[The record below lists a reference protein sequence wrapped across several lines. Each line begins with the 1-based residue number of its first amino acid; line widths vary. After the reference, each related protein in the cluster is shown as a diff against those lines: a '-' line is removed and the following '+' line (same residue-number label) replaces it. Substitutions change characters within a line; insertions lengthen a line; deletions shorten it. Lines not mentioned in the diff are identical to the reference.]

1 VYHAKHG
8 IFIKSNNK
16 DQKMKKVFKLTL
28 AASSFVVL
36 IGCGGGGG
44 GGISSQ
50 SNADN
55 TAAELAQKIRNGF
68 TIIGAATVINSSNN

>member
-1 VYHAKHG
+1 VYHAKHD
-8 IFIKSNNK
+8 IFIKANNK

-36 IGCGGGGG
+36 IGCGGG

>member
-1 VYHAKHG
+1 
-8 IFIKSNNK
+8 
-16 DQKMKKVFKLTL
+16 MKKVFKLTL

-36 IGCGGGGG
+36 IGCGG